1 MFSGLQAQAHSPWG
15 QKQTKPGTFG
25 AGGVQ
30 NATPSTPAHP
40 PASQWLQTQSSPAPP
55 ATLGTPGAPPA
66 GAGLLGTPQQGIAPP
81 SFVGLGASQL
91 PALGVNSP
99 MTPSHPGSVPGMA
112 SPSEAH
118 ASPMSQAP
126 VAYLPG
132 YLSKMR
138 GSSDRAGASAHR
150 SAETTSPVVKAE
162 ADTSLLSGKEP
173 AHARTMPSSSPTHG
187 FHSSF
192 FSRSSVDLGDAA
204 RATTP
209 AASAREGSIFG
220 LGGLRG
226 SVKQEDSADR
236 SMSRPPGSP
245 PTHTAPAWSGNDSLS
260 FVAHAMDDDD
270 APPQETLSDVAQLQP
285 RSLETTSL
293 SGVARTSLTASAA
306 APAHE
311 IRPTE
316 APLSERVVVVYGFP
330 PALRAFVVEQF
341 GSLGGLV
348 SAEDVDIGAAA
359 HSQGALVPVRLT
371 FAEPVQALQALRQT
385 GKSIAGTC
393 LIGVRWENDAMH
405 EQSLVQGL
413 DAPLLASAGATAHN
427 VAGTPSTRP
436 SGAAAP
442 ATPASSARLPAKGT
456 PAFGRPITKVDSPV
470 AALAQPAS
478 KHGASTPHSP
488 FRSVVHMGES
498 LWRGSVGASHPAPS
512 TTTAPSAPTGMLGRL
527 ADGLFGW

>member
-15 QKQTKPGTFG
+15 QKNTRPGTFG
-25 AGGVQ
+25 AGGAQ
-30 NATPSTPAHP
+30 NATPSTPAHAQP
-40 PASQWLQTQSSPAPP
+40 SNWLQTQSSPAPN

-66 GAGLLGTPQQGIAPP
+66 GTGLLGTPQQGAVPP
-81 SFVGLGASQL
+81 SLMGMAASQ
-91 PALGVNSP
+91 PAFGSP
-99 MTPSHPGSVPGMA
+99 MTPSHGHPGVVPGVA
-112 SPSEAH
+112 SPSDAH

-192 FSRSSVDLGDAA
+192 FSRNSMELGDAA
-204 RATTP
+204 RAATP
-209 AASAREGSIFG
+209 AASVREGSIFG
-220 LGGLRG
+220 HGGLRG

-236 SMSRPPGSP
+236 APGSP
-245 PTHTAPAWSGNDSLS
+245 PTHATPAWGGNDSLS

-270 APPQETLSDVAQLQP
+270 APPQETLSDVAHMQP
-285 RSLETTSL
+285 RSLEAA
-293 SGVARTSLTASAA
+293 GAASAGRASRADA
-306 APAHE
+306 AAARDARPA
-311 IRPTE
+311 E

-330 PALRAFVVEQF
+330 AALRAFVVEQF

-348 SAEDVDIGAAA
+348 SADDVDTGAAGHA
-359 HSQGALVPVRLT
+359 QGALVPVRLT
-371 FAEPVQALQALRQT
+371 YAEPVQALHALHQT

-413 DAPLLASAGATAHN
+413 DAPLLASAGAAAHAA
-427 VAGTPSTRP
+427 AG
-436 SGAAAP
+436 GAAQPAAVP
-442 ATPASSARLPAKGT
+442 ATPAHSARLPAKGT

-470 AALAQPAS
+470 AALAQPAAKS
-478 KHGASTPHSP
+478 GATPHSP
-488 FRSVVHMGES
+488 FRSVVHLGES
-498 LWRGSVGASHPAPS
+498 LWRGSVGAQDTATAAP
-512 TTTAPSAPTGMLGRL
+512 PSAPSGVLGRL

>member
-15 QKQTKPGTFG
+15 QKTSSTGSFG
-25 AGGVQ
+25 AGGAQ
-30 NATPSTPAHP
+30 NATPSTPAH
-40 PASQWLQTQSSPAPP
+40 ASPSTWLQTQSSPAPP

-66 GAGLLGTPQQGIAPP
+66 GAGLLGTPQQGMAP
-81 SFVGLGASQL
+81 SSLMGSTASQP
-91 PALGVNSP
+91 PAFGAGAP
-99 MTPSHPGSVPGMA
+99 MTPSHVGLPGPALGVA

-138 GSSDRAGASAHR
+138 GSSDRAGTSAHR

-162 ADTSLLSGKEP
+162 ADTSLLSGNEP
-173 AHARTMPSSSPTHG
+173 AHARTVPSSSPTHG

-192 FSRSSVDLGDAA
+192 FSRSSMDLGDTA
-204 RATTP
+204 RAATP
-209 AASAREGSIFG
+209 AAGAREGSIFG
-220 LGGLRG
+220 HGGLRG

-245 PTHTAPAWSGNDSLS
+245 PTHTTPGWGGNESLS

-270 APPQETLSDVAQLQP
+270 APPQETLSDVARLQP
-285 RSLETTSL
+285 RPLDAAPSA
-293 SGVARTSLTASAA
+293 GVARASLTAAA
-306 APAHE
+306 AATAHE
-311 IRPTE
+311 ARPPQ
-316 APLSERVVVVYGFP
+316 APLSERVVIVYGFP
-330 PALRAFVVEQF
+330 PTLRAFVVEQF

-348 SAEDVDIGAAA
+348 SADDVDIGAAA
-359 HSQGALVPVRLT
+359 HAQGALVPVRLAY
-371 FAEPVQALQALRQT
+371 AEPVQALHALHQT

-413 DAPLLASAGATAHN
+413 DAPLLATAGAEGRGA
-427 VAGTPSTRP
+427 AGGPARP
-436 SGAAAP
+436 RAAP
-442 ATPASSARLPAKGT
+442 ATPAPSSRLPAKGT

-470 AALAQPAS
+470 AALAQPAAKS
-478 KHGASTPHSP
+478 GATPHSP
-488 FRSVVHMGES
+488 FRSVVNLGES
-498 LWRGSVGASHPAPS
+498 LWRGSVSAPHAAPAAPAPN
-512 TTTAPSAPTGMLGRL
+512 APSGVLGRL

>member
-1 MFSGLQAQAHSPWG
+1 MFSGLQAQVHSPWG
-15 QKQTKPGTFG
+15 QKTTSPGTLG
-25 AGGVQ
+25 AGGAQ
-30 NATPSTPAHP
+30 NAMPSTPAHAP
-40 PASQWLQTQSSPAPP
+40 PSNWLQTQSSPAPT
-55 ATLGTPGAPPA
+55 ATLGTPGSPPA

-81 SFVGLGASQL
+81 SLMGMAASQ
-91 PALGVNSP
+91 PAFGAGSLT
-99 MTPSHPGSVPGMA
+99 TPSHGHPGPAPGVA

-150 SAETTSPVVKAE
+150 SAETASPVVKAE
-162 ADTSLLSGKEP
+162 ADTSILSGKES

-192 FSRSSVDLGDAA
+192 FSRNSVDLGDAA
-204 RATTP
+204 RAATP
-209 AASAREGSIFG
+209 AANVREGSIFG
-220 LGGLRG
+220 HGGLRG

-245 PTHTAPAWSGNDSLS
+245 PAHATPAWGGNDSLS

-270 APPQETLSDVAQLQP
+270 APPQETLSDVAHLQP
-285 RSLETTSL
+285 RSLNAVPAAGASRASL
-293 SGVARTSLTASAA
+293 ATAAMASEAR
-306 APAHE
+306 PAE
-311 IRPTE
+311 S
-316 APLSERVVVVYGFP
+316 PLSERVVVVYGFP

-348 SAEDVDIGAAA
+348 SADDVDTGTAPHA
-359 HSQGALVPVRLT
+359 QGALVPVRLT
-371 FAEPVQALQALRQT
+371 YAEPVQALHALHQT

-413 DAPLLASAGATAHN
+413 DAPLLASAGATAHG
-427 VAGTPSTRP
+427 VAGSSARP
-436 SGAAAP
+436 TAAAP
-442 ATPASSARLPAKGT
+442 ATPAPSARLPAKGT

-470 AALAQPAS
+470 AALAQPAAKS
-478 KHGASTPHSP
+478 GSTPHSP
-488 FRSVVHMGES
+488 FRSVAHLGES
-498 LWRGSVGASHPAPS
+498 LWRGSVGAQN
-512 TTTAPSAPTGMLGRL
+512 SAPTASAPNAPSGVLGRL